1 MSGKIILV
9 GAGPGGKGLLT
20 LRGLEALGEADA
32 VVYDRL
38 VSEDILS
45 LIPSSAEKIDAGK
58 SPGSHPVP
66 QPEINRILVEKAEEG
81 KTVVRLKGGDPFVF
95 GRGGEELDIPAE
107 KGIPF
112 EVVPGVTSAVAALSE
127 AGIPVTA
134 RGVAS
139 SFHVITGH
147 QKGDEPLQI
156 PFDALAKAGGTLV
169 FLMGMGALPRLSE
182 GLLSAGMDPETPA
195 AIVENGARPEQ
206 RKLLSTLARLP
217 EEAAAM
223 GLHSPAV
230 IAVGAVCGLSG
241 RYGWREKLPLHG
253 QKIIAGRSGSAEGK
267 LLRLLERMG
276 ASVYDLPLIRTDPLP
291 GPVPPELL
299 DSRWLTFSSK
309 TGVRCFFAR
318 LLESGLDTRALS
330 GVKIAAVGRAT
341 AAALREKGILP
352 DLVPEQFDGEHLG
365 KALAERTE
373 PFDLITLC
381 EPESPSG
388 TLREMLTAAGRTV
401 RSLPLYRTAP
411 LPLREPERVERM
423 LREGVPAAFSSG
435 SMARSLAASLPGMDF
450 SGVTAFC
457 IGRETGK
464 AAREAGFRTV
474 VAEEATLEGLAGK
487 IRETLAAK
495 GS

>member
-38 VSEDILS
+38 VSEEILS

-241 RYGWREKLPLHG
+241 RYDWREKLPLHG
-253 QKIIAGRSGSAEGK
+253 KKIIAGRSGSAEGK

-291 GPVPPELL
+291 GPVPPEIL

-309 TGVRCFFAR
+309 VGVRCFFAR

-330 GVKIAAVGRAT
+330 GIKIAAVGRAT

-352 DLVPEQFDGEHLG
+352 DLIPEQFDGEHLG
-365 KALAERTE
+365 KALVERTE

-388 TLREMLTAAGRTV
+388 TLRETLTAAGRTV

>member
-38 VSEDILS
+38 VSEEILS

-169 FLMGMGALPRLSE
+169 FLMGMGALPKLAE
-182 GLLSAGMDPETPA
+182 GLISAGMDPETPA

-309 TGVRCFFAR
+309 VGVRCFFAR

-330 GVKIAAVGRAT
+330 GIKIAAVGRAT

-352 DLVPEQFDGEHLG
+352 DLIPEQFDGEHLG
-365 KALAERTE
+365 KALIERTE

>member
-1 MSGKIILV
+1 M
-9 GAGPGGKGLLT
+9 
-20 LRGLEALGEADA
+20 
-32 VVYDRL
+32 
-38 VSEDILS
+38 
-45 LIPSSAEKIDAGK
+45 
-58 SPGSHPVP
+58 
-66 QPEINRILVEKAEEG
+66 
-81 KTVVRLKGGDPFVF
+81 
-95 GRGGEELDIPAE
+95 
-107 KGIPF
+107 
-112 EVVPGVTSAVAALSE
+112 TSAVAALSE

-291 GPVPPELL
+291 GPLPPELL

-309 TGVRCFFAR
+309 VGVRCFFAR

-352 DLVPEQFDGEHLG
+352 DLIPEQFDGEHLG
-365 KALAERTE
+365 KALIERTE

-388 TLREMLTAAGRTV
+388 TLREMLYRRRADGREAC
-401 RSLPLYRTAP
+401 RSTGRRRCRCGSRSGWSGCCGKGCRPP
-411 LPLREPERVERM
+411 F
-423 LREGVPAAFSSG
+423 PAARWPGRWRRRCRGWTFP
-435 SMARSLAASLPGMDF
+435 ASLPSVSAGRPGRPPGRRV
-450 SGVTAFC
+450 SGRSWRRRQRLKDWRGRSGRLWLQRGPKWQ
-457 IGRETGK
+457 IG
-464 AAREAGFRTV
+464 
-474 VAEEATLEGLAGK
+474 
-487 IRETLAAK
+487 
-495 GS
+495 

>member
-38 VSEDILS
+38 VSEEILS

-156 PFDALAKAGGTLV
+156 PFDALVQTGGTLV
-169 FLMGMGALPRLSE
+169 FLMGMGALPKLAE
-182 GLLSAGMDPETPA
+182 GLISAGMDPETPA

-291 GPVPPELL
+291 GPLPPELL

-309 TGVRCFFAR
+309 VGVRCFFAR

-330 GVKIAAVGRAT
+330 GIKIAAVGRAT

-365 KALAERTE
+365 KALVERTE

-495 GS
+495 GA

>member
-38 VSEDILS
+38 VSEEILS

-107 KGIPF
+107 RGIPF

-169 FLMGMGALPRLSE
+169 FLMGMGALPKLAE
-182 GLLSAGMDPETPA
+182 GLISAGMDPETPA

-230 IAVGAVCGLSG
+230 IAAGAVCGLSD

-291 GPVPPELL
+291 GPLPPELL

-352 DLVPEQFDGEHLG
+352 DLIPEQFDGEHLG
-365 KALAERTE
+365 KALVERTE

>member
-38 VSEDILS
+38 VSEEILS

-107 KGIPF
+107 RGIPF

-169 FLMGMGALPRLSE
+169 FLMGMGALPKLAE
-182 GLLSAGMDPETPA
+182 GLISAGMDPETPA

-253 QKIIAGRSGSAEGK
+253 KKIIAGRSGSAEGK

-291 GPVPPELL
+291 GPLPPELL

-309 TGVRCFFAR
+309 VGVRCFFAR

-330 GVKIAAVGRAT
+330 GIKIAAVGRAT

-365 KALAERTE
+365 KALVERTE

>member
-38 VSEDILS
+38 VSEEILS

-169 FLMGMGALPRLSE
+169 FLMGMGALPKLAE
-182 GLLSAGMDPETPA
+182 GLISAGMDPETPA

-291 GPVPPELL
+291 GPVPPDIL

-309 TGVRCFFAR
+309 VGVRCFFAR

-330 GVKIAAVGRAT
+330 GIKIAAVGRAT

-365 KALAERTE
+365 KALIERTD

-388 TLREMLTAAGRTV
+388 TLRETLTAAGRTV

>member
-38 VSEDILS
+38 VSEEILS

-95 GRGGEELDIPAE
+95 GRGGEELDLPAE

-169 FLMGMGALPRLSE
+169 FLMGMGALPKLAE
-182 GLLSAGMDPETPA
+182 GLISAGMDPETPA

-241 RYGWREKLPLHG
+241 RYDWREKLPLHG
-253 QKIIAGRSGSAEGK
+253 KKIIAGRSGSAEGK

-291 GPVPPELL
+291 GPVLPEIL

-309 TGVRCFFAR
+309 VGVRCFFAR

-330 GVKIAAVGRAT
+330 GIKIAAVGRAT
-341 AAALREKGILP
+341 AVALREKGILP
-352 DLVPEQFDGEHLG
+352 DLIPEQFDGEHLG
-365 KALAERTE
+365 KALIERTD

>member
-38 VSEDILS
+38 VSEEILS

-169 FLMGMGALPRLSE
+169 FLMGMGALPKLAE
-182 GLLSAGMDPETPA
+182 GLISAGMDPETPA

-291 GPVPPELL
+291 GPVPPEIL

-309 TGVRCFFAR
+309 VGVRCFFAR

-330 GVKIAAVGRAT
+330 GIKIAAVGRAT

-352 DLVPEQFDGEHLG
+352 DLIPEQFDGEHLG
-365 KALAERTE
+365 KALIERTE

>member
-38 VSEDILS
+38 VSEEILS

-169 FLMGMGALPRLSE
+169 FLMGMGALPKLAE
-182 GLLSAGMDPETPA
+182 GLISAGMDPETPA

-253 QKIIAGRSGSAEGK
+253 KKIIAGRSGSAEGK

-291 GPVPPELL
+291 GPVPPEIL

-309 TGVRCFFAR
+309 VGVRCFFAR

-330 GVKIAAVGRAT
+330 GIKIAAVGRAT

-352 DLVPEQFDGEHLG
+352 DLIPEQFDGEHLG
-365 KALAERTE
+365 KALIERTE

>member
-38 VSEDILS
+38 VSEEILS

-95 GRGGEELDIPAE
+95 GRGGEELDLPAE

-169 FLMGMGALPRLSE
+169 FLMGMGALPKLAE
-182 GLLSAGMDPETPA
+182 GLISAGMDPETPA

-253 QKIIAGRSGSAEGK
+253 KKIIAGRSGSAEGK

-352 DLVPEQFDGEHLG
+352 DLIPEQFDGEHLG

>member
-38 VSEDILS
+38 VSEEILS

-169 FLMGMGALPRLSE
+169 FLMGMGALPKLAE
-182 GLLSAGMDPETPA
+182 GLISAGMDPETPA

-241 RYGWREKLPLHG
+241 RYDWREKLPLHG
-253 QKIIAGRSGSAEGK
+253 KKIIAGRSGSAEGK

-291 GPVPPELL
+291 GPVPPDIL

-309 TGVRCFFAR
+309 VGVRCFFAR

-330 GVKIAAVGRAT
+330 GIKIAAVGRAT

-365 KALAERTE
+365 KALVERTE

-388 TLREMLTAAGRTV
+388 TLRETLTAAGRTV

>member
-38 VSEDILS
+38 VSEEILS

-95 GRGGEELDIPAE
+95 GRGGEELDLPAE

-156 PFDALAKAGGTLV
+156 PFDALAKVGGTLV

-291 GPVPPELL
+291 GPLPPELL

-309 TGVRCFFAR
+309 VGVRCFFAR

-352 DLVPEQFDGEHLG
+352 DLIPEQFDGEHLG
-365 KALAERTE
+365 KALVERTE

>member
-38 VSEDILS
+38 VSEEILS

-156 PFDALAKAGGTLV
+156 PFDALVKTGGTLV
-169 FLMGMGALPRLSE
+169 FLMGMGALPKLAE
-182 GLLSAGMDPETPA
+182 GLISAGMDPETPA

-253 QKIIAGRSGSAEGK
+253 KKIIAGRSGSAEGK

-276 ASVYDLPLIRTDPLP
+276 ASAYDLPLIRTDPLP
-291 GPVPPELL
+291 GPVPPEIL

-309 TGVRCFFAR
+309 VGVRCFFAR

-330 GVKIAAVGRAT
+330 GIKIAAVGRAT

-352 DLVPEQFDGEHLG
+352 DLIPEQFDGEHLG
-365 KALAERTE
+365 KALVERTE

>member
-38 VSEDILS
+38 VSEEILS

-169 FLMGMGALPRLSE
+169 FLMGMGALPKLAE
-182 GLLSAGMDPETPA
+182 GLISAGMDPETPA

-309 TGVRCFFAR
+309 VGVRCFFAR

-352 DLVPEQFDGEHLG
+352 DLIPEQFDGEHLG

>member
-38 VSEDILS
+38 VSEEILS

-169 FLMGMGALPRLSE
+169 FLMGMGALPKLAE
-182 GLLSAGMDPETPA
+182 GLISAGMDPETPA

-241 RYGWREKLPLHG
+241 RYGWREKLPLHRK
-253 QKIIAGRSGSAEGK
+253 KIIAGRSGSAEGK

-276 ASVYDLPLIRTDPLP
+276 ASAYDLPLIRTDPLP
-291 GPVPPELL
+291 GPVPPEIL

-309 TGVRCFFAR
+309 VGVRCFFAR

-330 GVKIAAVGRAT
+330 GIKIAAVGRAT

-352 DLVPEQFDGEHLG
+352 DLIPEQFDGEHLG
-365 KALAERTE
+365 KALIERTD

-388 TLREMLTAAGRTV
+388 TLRETLTAAGRTV

>member
-38 VSEDILS
+38 VSEEILS

-107 KGIPF
+107 KSIPF

-156 PFDALAKAGGTLV
+156 PFDALVKTGGTLV

-253 QKIIAGRSGSAEGK
+253 KKIIAGRSGSAEGK

-291 GPVPPELL
+291 GPLPPELL

-309 TGVRCFFAR
+309 VGVRCFFAR

-330 GVKIAAVGRAT
+330 GIKIAAVGRAT

-352 DLVPEQFDGEHLG
+352 DLIPEQFDGEHLG

-435 SMARSLAASLPGMDF
+435 SMARSMAASLPGMDF

>member
-38 VSEDILS
+38 VSEEILS

-107 KGIPF
+107 RGIPF

-147 QKGDEPLQI
+147 QKGNEPLKI
-156 PFDALAKAGGTLV
+156 PFDALVKTGGTLV
-169 FLMGMGALPRLSE
+169 FLMGMGALPKLAE
-182 GLLSAGMDPETPA
+182 GLISAGMDPGTPA

-291 GPVPPELL
+291 GPVPPEIL

-309 TGVRCFFAR
+309 VGVRCFFAR

-330 GVKIAAVGRAT
+330 GIKIAAVGRAT

-352 DLVPEQFDGEHLG
+352 DLIPEQFDGEHLG
-365 KALAERTE
+365 KALIERTE

-401 RSLPLYRTAP
+401 RSLTLYRTAP

>member
-38 VSEDILS
+38 VSEEILS

-169 FLMGMGALPRLSE
+169 FLMGMGALPKLAE
-182 GLLSAGMDPETPA
+182 GLISAGMDPETPA

-253 QKIIAGRSGSAEGK
+253 KKIIAGRSGSAEGK

-291 GPVPPELL
+291 GPLPPELL

-330 GVKIAAVGRAT
+330 GIKIAAVGRAT

-352 DLVPEQFDGEHLG
+352 DLIPEQFDGEHLG

>member
-38 VSEDILS
+38 VSEEILS

-169 FLMGMGALPRLSE
+169 FLMGMGALPKLAE
-182 GLLSAGMDPETPA
+182 GLISAGMDPETPA

-291 GPVPPELL
+291 GPVPPEIL

-309 TGVRCFFAR
+309 VGVRCFFAR

-352 DLVPEQFDGEHLG
+352 DLIPEQFDGEHLG

>member
-1 MSGKIILV
+1 MSGKILLV

-38 VSEDILS
+38 VSEEILS

-95 GRGGEELDIPAE
+95 GRGGEELDLPAE
-107 KGIPF
+107 RGIPF

-169 FLMGMGALPRLSE
+169 FLMGMGALPKLAE
-182 GLLSAGMDPETPA
+182 GLISAGMDPETPA

-241 RYGWREKLPLHG
+241 RYDWREKLPLHG
-253 QKIIAGRSGSAEGK
+253 KKIIAGRSGSAEGK

-291 GPVPPELL
+291 GPVPPDIL

-309 TGVRCFFAR
+309 VGVRCFFAR

-352 DLVPEQFDGEHLG
+352 DLIPEQFDGEHLG

>member
-38 VSEDILS
+38 VSEEILS

-169 FLMGMGALPRLSE
+169 FLMGMGALPKLAE
-182 GLLSAGMDPETPA
+182 GLISAGMDPETPA

-291 GPVPPELL
+291 GPVLPEIL

-309 TGVRCFFAR
+309 VGVRCFFAR

-352 DLVPEQFDGEHLG
+352 DLIPEQFDGEHLG

>member
-20 LRGLEALGEADA
+20 LRGLEALGEADV

-38 VSEDILS
+38 VSEEVLS

-66 QPEINRILVEKAEEG
+66 QPEINRILVEKAEAG

-95 GRGGEELDIPAE
+95 GRGGEELDIPTE

-134 RGVAS
+134 RGIAS
-139 SFHVITGH
+139 SFHVVTGH
-147 QKGDEPLQI
+147 QKGNEPLQI
-156 PFDALAKAGGTLV
+156 PFDALVQAGGTLV
-169 FLMGMGALPRLSE
+169 FLMGMGALPKLAE
-182 GLLSAGMDPETPA
+182 GLISAGMDPETPA
-195 AIVENGARPEQ
+195 AAVENGARPEQ

-241 RYGWREKLPLHG
+241 RYDWREKLPLHG
-253 QKIIAGRSGSAEGK
+253 QKVIAGRSGSAEGK

-276 ASVYDLPLIRTDPLP
+276 AAVYDLPLIRTDPLP
-291 GPVPPELL
+291 GPVPPEIL

-309 TGVRCFFAR
+309 TGVRCFFDR

-330 GVKIAAVGRAT
+330 GIKIAAVGRAT

-388 TLREMLTAAGRTV
+388 TLREILTAAGRTV
-401 RSLPLYRTAP
+401 TSLPLYRTAP
-411 LPLREPERVERM
+411 LPLREPERVEQM
-423 LREGVPAAFSSG
+423 LREGVPVAFSSG

-457 IGRETGK
+457 IGRETEK
-464 AAREAGFRTV
+464 AAREAGFRTA
-474 VAEEATLEGLAGK
+474 VAEEATLKGLAEK
-487 IRETLAAK
+487 IQETLRRA
-495 GS
+495 

>member
-38 VSEDILS
+38 VSEEILS

-241 RYGWREKLPLHG
+241 RYDWREKLPLHG
-253 QKIIAGRSGSAEGK
+253 KKIIAGRSGSAEGK

-291 GPVPPELL
+291 GPLPPELL

-309 TGVRCFFAR
+309 VGVRCFFAR

-352 DLVPEQFDGEHLG
+352 DLIPEQFDGEHLG

-464 AAREAGFRTV
+464 AAREAGFRTI

>member
-38 VSEDILS
+38 VSEEILS

-107 KGIPF
+107 RGIPF

-169 FLMGMGALPRLSE
+169 FLMGMGALPKLAE
-182 GLLSAGMDPETPA
+182 GLISAGMDPETPA

-291 GPVPPELL
+291 GPVPPEIL

-330 GVKIAAVGRAT
+330 GIKIAAVGRAT

-352 DLVPEQFDGEHLG
+352 DLIPEQFDGEHLG
-365 KALAERTE
+365 KALIERTD

-381 EPESPSG
+381 EPENPSG

-401 RSLPLYRTAP
+401 RNLPLYRTAP